1 MAPPEEEEASTFS
14 KRALDTS
21 IVSGFSITSINSR
34 DELYSRPTID
44 KLFISL
50 LQDDDKSK
58 VSQHLSA
65 LITEI
70 NLAASIPSGGKSA
83 EETKCLRQDVDLHT
97 RRIQEKID
105 IIKNRYNQYYL
116 QYHPRRR
123 EEIERA
129 KTAASIDL
137 TEMSPLPALK
147 NLPST
152 SA

>member
-1 MAPPEEEEASTFS
+1 
-14 KRALDTS
+14 L
-21 IVSGFSITSINSR
+21 
-34 DELYSRPTID
+34 
-44 KLFISL
+44 
-50 LQDDDKSK
+50 
-58 VSQHLSA
+58 SQHLNA

-70 NLAASIPSGGKSA
+70 NLTASIPSGGKSV

-105 IIKNRYNQYYL
+105 VIKNRYNQYYL
-116 QYHPRRR
+116 NYHPRRR

-129 KTAASIDL
+129 KTAASIEL
-137 TEMSPLPALK
+137 TDMSPLPALK